1 MNEPAPGL
9 YTHHKGGHY
18 RLLFCASTRS
28 VYTFSRYLFPAML
41 SEARA
46 EKAVVSMERS
56 SGELVV
62 RCKELPGYE
71 QGARTVVYVSQETG
85 SIWVRP
91 LAMFV
96 EPVLWPD
103 QKLRARFIP
112 RTVAIISEFF
122 SGESE

>member
-1 MNEPAPGL
+1 VNEPVPGL
-9 YTHHKGGHY
+9 FNHHKGGHY
-18 RLLFCASTRS
+18 RLLFCASARS
-28 VYTFSRYLFPAML
+28 GYTFSRYLFPAML

-71 QGARTVVYVSQETG
+71 HNARVAVYASQETG

-103 QKLRARFIP
+103 QKMRARFIP
-112 RTVAIISEFF
+112 RQAAILAEFF
-122 SGESE
+122 SGESV